1 MPAAPLG
8 FDVKPQKMRA
18 VQLDPIAVPF
28 RDDAVKVVGVRWSD
42 SGATVI
48 DLVSKRS
55 GRRGRVEFQDDAGL
69 RILGE
74 LDLASMWMGGD
85 PAALKEAWMFEV
97 RAGGWLELE
106 STREDFYTKHESPIR
121 EFLIAGYQECVS
133 VFSRLGPTVVEVFGA
148 SDV

>member
-1 MPAAPLG
+1 
-8 FDVKPQKMRA
+8 MRV

-28 RDDAVKVVGVRWSD
+28 RDDSVKVAGVRWSE

-48 DLVSKRS
+48 DVVSKRS
-55 GRRGRVEFQDDAGL
+55 GRRGRVEFQDDSGL

-74 LDLASMWMGGD
+74 LDLANMWMGAD
-85 PAALKEAWMFEV
+85 RAALGASWLFEV
-97 RAGGWLELE
+97 RAGGWFDLE
-106 STREDFYTKHESPIR
+106 STREDFYTKHEPPVR

-133 VFSRLGPTVVEVFGA
+133 VFSRLGPTVIETGGE

>member
-1 MPAAPLG
+1 
-8 FDVKPQKMRA
+8 MRA

-28 RDDAVKVVGVRWSD
+28 RDDAVKIVGVCWSD
-42 SGATVI
+42 SCATVI
-48 DLVSKRS
+48 DLISKRS
-55 GRRGRVEFQDDAGL
+55 GRRARVEFQDDAGL

-85 PAALKEAWMFEV
+85 PTALEETWMFEV

-106 STREDFYTKHESPIR
+106 STREDFYTKHESPVR

-133 VFSRLGPTVVEVFGA
+133 VFSRLGPTVVEVVGA

>member
-1 MPAAPLG
+1 
-8 FDVKPQKMRA
+8 MRA
-18 VQLDPIAVPF
+18 VQLEPIAVPF

-42 SGATVI
+42 SGTTVV
-48 DLVSKRS
+48 DLVSTRS

-74 LDLASMWMGGD
+74 WDLASMWMGGH
-85 PAALKEAWMFEV
+85 PTALKETWLFEV

-106 STREDFYTKHESPIR
+106 STREDFCTKHEPPIR

-133 VFSRLGPTVVEVFGA
+133 VFSRLGPTVVEAGA